1 VNSLTRVL
9 AIGAFVLAF
18 GGFATVEWVARRG
31 GSRVPTLG
39 DLGGFVMRYRSGRL
53 PVGRIAVY
61 GFWLWLGWHL
71 FAR

>member
-1 VNSLTRVL
+1 MNSLTRVL
-9 AIGAFVLAF
+9 AIGAFVLA
-18 GGFATVEWVARRG
+18 GLGFAAVEWVARRE
-31 GSRVPTLG
+31 GSRIPTLA
-39 DLGGFVMRYRSGRL
+39 DISGFVMRYRTGRL